1 MRLEQE
7 VNIYGDAEILK
18 RFQAAETSI
27 SVVQGNISAL
37 ISESELIELQNSHTT
52 MYSQMASLKLDV
64 DDLELSF
71 SDLQTKYNT
80 VTGQYTELSSKV
92 AEYKAGVD
100 GLSADITAVE
110 QNLEKNYSTT
120 TEMNAAIEA
129 SVDGLSSTVSKT
141 YATTTQVTAAQN
153 NAISSAKSYTDTQKT
168 SALETAKGYADDA
181 EAAANANTKNL
192 LKNYSTT
199 IQMTSAINQKANEI
213 TTSVSSTYATKS
225 ALNNA
230 NSEIDALQSWKNE
243 ASLKITDSAIVATV
257 TSSSS
262 WATKA
267 DKENLISQINQ
278 SAEQVAISA
287 SKIKLEGIIT
297 ANGNFKILADGS
309 METIAGKIGGWTI
322 SGNNLMDDRTDFLVR
337 IAAPTVYGGDGNGN
351 ADVLVVRDKTNDTYP
366 LVISSNGQVLATRC
380 KFDGGTIGGWKITGT
395 DIYNDNGASSA
406 GIGKAGTTFAF
417 WAGATYANRNDPYI
431 AIGHAGEFF
440 IKDYLT
446 YLPNGMG
453 YDASVKMTIGGWQ
466 IKTGTNAWGY
476 DHFEYWDTQ
485 ETQENGICAH
495 GPWVVWGGWNGGPSV
510 NVENYKF
517 VVTDQGVCKAMSWVT
532 GSRAEWKENIV
543 PYHKSALQEI
553 MNSDV
558 YYYNLKDKGRG
569 AWQEGRH
576 IGFVIGDQYNVSSD
590 ILDGSGGSIDMYS
603 ALAIAYKAI
612 QEQQKE
618 IEELKKKIKEV
629 AA

>member
-199 IQMTSAINQKANEI
+199 IQMTSAIKQKADEISTSVSATYATKTSVTTAQNNAVSTAKDYTDSAKASALTTAKGYADDAEAAANANTANRLKSYSTTAQMNSAINQKANEI

-230 NSEIDALQSWKNE
+230 NSEIDALQTWRSE

-267 DKENLISQINQ
+267 DKANLISQINQ

-287 SKIKLEGIIT
+287 SKINLNGVVT
-297 ANGNFKILADGS
+297 ANNYFKILSDGS
-309 METIAGKIGGWTI
+309 METIRGKIGGWNIDETKLYI
-322 SGNNLMDDRTDFLVR
+322 DNEIFSVR
-337 IAAPTVYGGDGNGN
+337 IKSPQIYGDTSLGEAQVIVVQNYSDNSIPFVMSSDGSVVMGDEFDYRPQGFSE
-351 ADVLVVRDKTNDTYP
+351 DPSVLLHV
-366 LVISSNGQVLATRC
+366 
-380 KFDGGTIGGWKITGT
+380 
-395 DIYNDNGASSA
+395 
-406 GIGKAGTTFAF
+406 
-417 WAGATYANRNDPYI
+417 
-431 AIGHAGEFF
+431 
-440 IKDYLT
+440 
-446 YLPNGMG
+446 
-453 YDASVKMTIGGWQ
+453 GGWQ
-466 IKTGTNAWGY
+466 IKKSQNVWGY
-476 DHFEYWDTQ
+476 KEVVYWDTIGSQ
-485 ETQENGICAH
+485 SNGIGAK
-495 GPWVVWGGWNGGPSV
+495 GPWIIWGGWNGGASLDYV
-510 NVENYKF
+510 NNYKF
-517 VVTDQGVCKAMSWVT
+517 VVSDAG
-532 GSRAEWKENIV
+532 
-543 PYHKSALQEI
+543 
-553 MNSDV
+553 DV
-558 YYYNLKDKGRG
+558 YAQRFFDNG
-569 AWQEGRH
+569 QQICPVVTETRH
-576 IGFVIGDQYNVSSD
+576 VALTSNYCYMSKSGYSLIACQSVRN
-590 ILDGSGGSIDMYS
+590 DGSNYVAGIQRRTNGQYAVIVSGANGGEMDMYTVWV
-603 ALAIAYKAI
+603 KNPD
-612 QEQQKE
+612 
-618 IEELKKKIKEV
+618 
-629 AA
+629 

>member
-110 QNLEKNYSTT
+110 QNLSQNYSTT
-120 TEMNAAIEA
+120 SVMNAAI
-129 SVDGLSSTVSKT
+129 
-141 YATTTQVTAAQN
+141 AA
-153 NAISSAKSYTDTQKT
+153 
-168 SALETAKGYADDA
+168 
-181 EAAANANTKNL
+181 
-192 LKNYSTT
+192 
-199 IQMTSAINQKANEI
+199 KANEI
-213 TTSVSSTYATKS
+213 TASVSNTYATKT

-257 TSSSS
+257 TSSGS

-267 DKENLISQINQ
+267 DKANLISQINQ

-380 KFDGGTIGGWKITGT
+380 KFEGGTIGGWKINFTNLKSPSGNLTIDSATGT
-395 DIYNDNGASSA
+395 ISTQRTNGNKGVAFYDDGIELYSWALDGNFIGRISTGNFSDTLVQAVTFYSDYGDMIIFGMQTQTKDKTNVQLALSDRETNGYKIGINAMKTIHAFGDIYSRSKLYIGSSNANPYFQLNSDGGIFVSTSKLYVAGIISGDAVYSA
-406 GIGKAGTTFAF
+406 GRRTATCNNQIYFQWEPSMGKIAVFVDSTFIG
-417 WAGATYANRNDPYI
+417 
-431 AIGHAGEFF
+431 
-440 IKDYLT
+440 YL
-446 YLPNGMG
+446 
-453 YDASVKMTIGGWQ
+453 SFQ
-466 IKTGTNAWGY
+466 
-476 DHFEYWDTQ
+476 
-485 ETQENGICAH
+485 
-495 GPWVVWGGWNGGPSV
+495 
-510 NVENYKF
+510 
-517 VVTDQGVCKAMSWVT
+517 
-532 GSRAEWKENIV
+532 
-543 PYHKSALQEI
+543 
-553 MNSDV
+553 
-558 YYYNLKDKGRG
+558 
-569 AWQEGRH
+569 
-576 IGFVIGDQYNVSSD
+576 
-590 ILDGSGGSIDMYS
+590 
-603 ALAIAYKAI
+603 
-612 QEQQKE
+612 
-618 IEELKKKIKEV
+618 
-629 AA
+629 

>member
-181 EAAANANTKNL
+181 EAAANANTANR
-192 LKNYSTT
+192 LKSYSTT
-199 IQMTSAINQKANEI
+199 AQMNSAINQKANEI

-309 METIAGKIGGWTI
+309 METINGRLGGWTI
-322 SGNNLMDDRTDFLVR
+322 GGNNMIDDKTDFLVR
-337 IAAPTVYGGDGNGN
+337 IAAPTVYGGDGNSN
-351 ADVLVVRDKTNDTYP
+351 ADVLVVKDKTNGTFP

-380 KFDGGTIGGWKITGT
+380 KFEGGTIGGWTITATEIYCDAGSNSCGISKYGT
-395 DIYNDNGASSA
+395 SL
-406 GIGKAGTTFAF
+406 AF
-417 WAGATYANRNDPYI
+417 WAGETVANRNN
-431 AIGHAGEFF
+431 AIFRVWHDGSME
-440 IKDYLT
+440 IKGFMRYSKQGWDT
-446 YLPNGMG
+446 PDGKVHT
-453 YDASVKMTIGGWQ
+453 SIGGWQ
-466 IKTGTNAWGY
+466 IKKASWDGY
-476 DHFEYWDTQ
+476 PESIYWDT
-485 ETQENGICAH
+485 EGTQKNGIAAD
-495 GPWVVWGGWNGGPSV
+495 GPWLIWGGWNGGPSV
-510 NVENYKF
+510 NTDNYKF
-517 VVTDQGVCKAMSWVT
+517 VVTAEGVCKAMSWVT
-532 GSRAEWKENIV
+532 GSRVEWKENIV
-543 PYHKSALQEI
+543 PYAKSALQEI
-553 MNSDV
+553 ANSEV
-558 YYYNLKDKGRG
+558 YYYDLKDRGKGG
-569 AWQEGRH
+569 WKEGRH
-576 IGFVIGDQYNVSSD
+576 IGFVIGDGYSVSPD
-590 ILDGSGGSIDMYS
+590 ILDGGGGAIDMYS

-612 QEQQKE
+612 QEQQEE

-629 AA
+629 VA

>member
-110 QNLEKNYSTT
+110 QNLSKNYSTT
-120 TEMNAAIEA
+120 SVMNAAI
-129 SVDGLSSTVSKT
+129 
-141 YATTTQVTAAQN
+141 AA
-153 NAISSAKSYTDTQKT
+153 
-168 SALETAKGYADDA
+168 
-181 EAAANANTKNL
+181 
-192 LKNYSTT
+192 
-199 IQMTSAINQKANEI
+199 KANEI
-213 TTSVSSTYATKS
+213 TASVSNTYATKT

-267 DKENLISQINQ
+267 DKANLISQINQ

-309 METIAGKIGGWTI
+309 METINGRLGGWTI
-322 SGNNLMDDRTDFLVR
+322 GGNNMIDDKTDFMVR

-351 ADVLVVRDKTNDTYP
+351 ADVLVIRDKINDTYP
-366 LVISSNGQVLATRC
+366 LVISSNGQVLATKC
-380 KFDGGTIGGWKITGT
+380 KFEGGTIGGWKITGT
-395 DIYNDNGASSA
+395 DIYNDNGVQSA
-406 GIGKAGTTFAF
+406 GIGKVDVSFAF
-417 WAGATYANRNDPYI
+417 WAGATYANRNTAPFRV
-431 AIGHAGEFF
+431 GHAGNLIAANANITGSITATSGSVGGWKITGTDIYNDNGTSSAGLGKSGTSWAFWAGASYADRNSAPVRIGHEGEF
-440 IKDYLT
+440 YLGT
-446 YLPNGMG
+446 YLRYLPNG
-453 YDASVKMTIGGWQ
+453 YTDDTSVKLRLGGWQ
-466 IKTGTNAWGY
+466 VKTGTNAWGY
-476 DHFEYWDTQ
+476 DHFEYMDT
-485 ETQENGICAH
+485 EISQENGICAH
-495 GPWVVWGGWNGGPSV
+495 GPWVVWGGWNGDASIDV
-510 NVENYKF
+510 NNYKF

-532 GSRAEWKENIV
+532 GSRVEWKENIV
-543 PYHKSALQEI
+543 PYTKSALQEI
-553 MNSDV
+553 ANSEV
-558 YYYNLKDKGRG
+558 YYYDLKDRGKGQ
-569 AWQEGRH
+569 WKEGRH
-576 IGFVIGDQYNVSSD
+576 IGFVIGDGYSVSPD
-590 ILDGSGGSIDMYS
+590 ILDGGGGAIDMYS

-612 QEQQKE
+612 QEQQME

>member
-110 QNLEKNYSTT
+110 QNLSQNYSTT
-120 TEMNAAIEA
+120 SVMNAAIKA
-129 SVDGLSSTVSKT
+129 SVDGLSTTVSKT
-141 YATTTQVTAAQN
+141 YATTTQLNTAKNDAV
-153 NAISSAKSYTDTQKT
+153 STAKSYTDSAKS
-168 SALETAKGYADDA
+168 SALTTAKGYADAA
-181 EAAANANTKNL
+181 EDAANTNTANR
-192 LKNYSTT
+192 LKSYSTT
-199 IQMTSAINQKANEI
+199 AQMNSAIDQKANEI

-267 DKENLISQINQ
+267 DKANLISQINQ

-380 KFDGGTIGGWKITGT
+380 KFEGGTIGGWKINFTNLKSPLGNLTIDSATGT
-395 DIYNDNGASSA
+395 ISTQRTNGNKGVTFYDDGIELYSWALDGNFIGRISTGNFSDTLVQAVTFCSDYGDMIIFGMQTQTKDKTNVQFALSDQETNGYKIGINAMKTIHAFGDIYSRSKLYIGSSNANPYFQLNSDGGIFVSTSKLYVAGIISGDAVYSA
-406 GIGKAGTTFAF
+406 GRRTATCNNQIYFQWEPSMGKIAVFVDSTFIG
-417 WAGATYANRNDPYI
+417 
-431 AIGHAGEFF
+431 
-440 IKDYLT
+440 YL
-446 YLPNGMG
+446 
-453 YDASVKMTIGGWQ
+453 SFQ
-466 IKTGTNAWGY
+466 
-476 DHFEYWDTQ
+476 
-485 ETQENGICAH
+485 
-495 GPWVVWGGWNGGPSV
+495 
-510 NVENYKF
+510 
-517 VVTDQGVCKAMSWVT
+517 
-532 GSRAEWKENIV
+532 
-543 PYHKSALQEI
+543 
-553 MNSDV
+553 
-558 YYYNLKDKGRG
+558 
-569 AWQEGRH
+569 
-576 IGFVIGDQYNVSSD
+576 
-590 ILDGSGGSIDMYS
+590 
-603 ALAIAYKAI
+603 
-612 QEQQKE
+612 
-618 IEELKKKIKEV
+618 
-629 AA
+629 

>member
-181 EAAANANTKNL
+181 EAAANANTANR
-192 LKNYSTT
+192 LKSYSTT
-199 IQMTSAINQKANEI
+199 AQMNSAIKQKADEISTSVSATYATKTSVTTAQNNAVSTAKDYTDSAKASALTTAKGYADDAEAAANANTANRLKSYSTTAQMNSAINQKANEI

-230 NSEIDALQSWKNE
+230 NSEIDALQTWRSE

-267 DKENLISQINQ
+267 DKANLISQINQ

-309 METIAGKIGGWTI
+309 METIKGRIGGWTI
-322 SGNNLMDDRTDFLVR
+322 NNTNLKSPSGNLILDSSSGVIYTMRQNGNKGVVLQSDGLTMYGWALNGDFVGTIATGYFSDTQAQAMTIYSDYGDLLIFGMQTESKDKTNIQLALSDRETNGYKIGTNVIHDLHVFGDIYARSKIYIGDSDKNSYFQLNSDGGVYLKTSA
-337 IAAPTVYGGDGNGN
+337 INITGEVYGG
-351 ADVLVVRDKTNDTYP
+351 VVHSMGRRT
-366 LVISSNGQVLATRC
+366 ATC
-380 KFDGGTIGGWKITGT
+380 NNQIYFQWESTKGKIAVFV
-395 DIYNDNGASSA
+395 D
-406 GIGKAGTTFAF
+406 TTF
-417 WAGATYANRNDPYI
+417 
-431 AIGHAGEFF
+431 
-440 IKDYLT
+440 
-446 YLPNGMG
+446 MG
-453 YDASVKMTIGGWQ
+453 YLS
-466 IKTGTNAWGY
+466 
-476 DHFEYWDTQ
+476 
-485 ETQENGICAH
+485 
-495 GPWVVWGGWNGGPSV
+495 
-510 NVENYKF
+510 
-517 VVTDQGVCKAMSWVT
+517 
-532 GSRAEWKENIV
+532 
-543 PYHKSALQEI
+543 LQ
-553 MNSDV
+553 
-558 YYYNLKDKGRG
+558 
-569 AWQEGRH
+569 
-576 IGFVIGDQYNVSSD
+576 
-590 ILDGSGGSIDMYS
+590 
-603 ALAIAYKAI
+603 
-612 QEQQKE
+612 
-618 IEELKKKIKEV
+618 
-629 AA
+629 

>member
-181 EAAANANTKNL
+181 EAAANANTANR
-192 LKNYSTT
+192 LKSYSTT
-199 IQMTSAINQKANEI
+199 AQMNSAIKQKADEISTSVSATYATKTSVTTAQNNAVSTAKDYTDSAKASALTTAKGYADDAEAAANANTANRLKSYSTTAQMNSAINQKANEI

-267 DKENLISQINQ
+267 DKANLISQINQ

-309 METIAGKIGGWTI
+309 METIKGRIGGWTI
-322 SGNNLMDDRTDFLVR
+322 NNTNLKSPSGNLILDSSSGVIYTMRQNGNKGVVLQSDGLTMYGWALNGDFVGTIATGYFSDTQAQAMTIYSDYGDLLIFGMQTESKDKTNIQLALSDRETNGYKIGTNVIHDLHVFGDIYARSKIYIGDSDKNSYFQLNSDGGVYLKTSA
-337 IAAPTVYGGDGNGN
+337 INITGEVYGG
-351 ADVLVVRDKTNDTYP
+351 VVHSMGRRT
-366 LVISSNGQVLATRC
+366 ATC
-380 KFDGGTIGGWKITGT
+380 NNQIYFQWESTKGKIAVFV
-395 DIYNDNGASSA
+395 D
-406 GIGKAGTTFAF
+406 TTF
-417 WAGATYANRNDPYI
+417 
-431 AIGHAGEFF
+431 
-440 IKDYLT
+440 
-446 YLPNGMG
+446 MG
-453 YDASVKMTIGGWQ
+453 YLS
-466 IKTGTNAWGY
+466 
-476 DHFEYWDTQ
+476 
-485 ETQENGICAH
+485 
-495 GPWVVWGGWNGGPSV
+495 
-510 NVENYKF
+510 
-517 VVTDQGVCKAMSWVT
+517 
-532 GSRAEWKENIV
+532 
-543 PYHKSALQEI
+543 LQ
-553 MNSDV
+553 
-558 YYYNLKDKGRG
+558 
-569 AWQEGRH
+569 
-576 IGFVIGDQYNVSSD
+576 
-590 ILDGSGGSIDMYS
+590 
-603 ALAIAYKAI
+603 
-612 QEQQKE
+612 
-618 IEELKKKIKEV
+618 
-629 AA
+629 

>member
-7 VNIYGDAEILK
+7 VDIFGDAEIIRRL
-18 RFQAAETSI
+18 QANETSI
-27 SVVQGNISAL
+27 SVLQGNISAL
-37 ISESELIELQNSHTT
+37 ISASELTELQNSHTT
-52 MYSQMASLKLDV
+52 MYSQLASLKLTV
-64 DDLELSF
+64 NSMDLEF
-71 SDLQTKYNT
+71 SDLRTEFNT
-80 VTGQYTELSSKV
+80 VSGQYTELDSKV
-92 AEYKAGVD
+92 AQYK
-100 GLSADITAVE
+100 
-110 QNLEKNYSTT
+110 
-120 TEMNAAIEA
+120 A
-129 SVDGLSSTVSKT
+129 SVDGLSISITEV
-141 YATTTQVTAAQN
+141 QQN
-153 NAISSAKSYTDTQKT
+153 LVD
-168 SALETAKGYADDA
+168 
-181 EAAANANTKNL
+181 
-192 LKNYSTT
+192 NYSTT
-199 IQMTSAINQKANEI
+199 SAVTAAINAKANEI
-213 TTSVSSTYATKS
+213 ELSVSGNYPKKDQ
-225 ALNNA
+225 
-230 NSEIDALQSWKNE
+230 I
-243 ASLKITDSAIVATV
+243 ISAI
-257 TSSSS
+257 
-262 WATKA
+262 
-267 DKENLISQINQ
+267 NLSPEDV
-278 SAEQVAISA
+278 SISA

-366 LVISSNGQVLATRC
+366 LVISSNGQVLATKC
-380 KFDGGTIGGWKITGT
+380 KFEGGTIGGWKITET

-453 YDASVKMTIGGWQ
+453 YDANVKMTMGGWQ

-476 DHFEYWDTQ
+476 DHFEYWDTI

-532 GSRAEWKENIV
+532 GSRVEWKENIV
-543 PYHKSALQEI
+543 PYTKSALQEI
-553 MNSDV
+553 ANSEV
-558 YYYNLKDKGRG
+558 YYYDLKDRGKGG
-569 AWQEGRH
+569 WKEGRH
-576 IGFVIGDQYNVSSD
+576 IGFVIGDGYSVSQD
-590 ILDGSGGSIDMYS
+590 ILDGGGGAIDMYS

>member
-110 QNLEKNYSTT
+110 QNLSQNYSTT
-120 TEMNAAIEA
+120 SIMNAAI
-129 SVDGLSSTVSKT
+129 
-141 YATTTQVTAAQN
+141 AA
-153 NAISSAKSYTDTQKT
+153 
-168 SALETAKGYADDA
+168 
-181 EAAANANTKNL
+181 
-192 LKNYSTT
+192 
-199 IQMTSAINQKANEI
+199 KANEI
-213 TTSVSSTYATKS
+213 TASVSNTYATKTD
-225 ALNNA
+225 LNNA

-267 DKENLISQINQ
+267 DKNNLISQINQ

-309 METIAGKIGGWTI
+309 IETIAGKIGGWTI
-322 SGNNLMDDRTDFLVR
+322 SGNRLINNQTDFQVR
-337 IAAPTVYGGDGNGN
+337 LSAATIYGSPGNGN
-351 ADVLVVRDKTNDTYP
+351 ADVLRIQDKTNNTYP
-366 LVISSNGQVLATRC
+366 FVLTSDGTVQSRKCNIS
-380 KFDGGTIGGWKITGT
+380 GGSIGGWTITETEIYCDSGENSCGLSKYGT
-395 DIYNDNGASSA
+395 SL
-406 GIGKAGTTFAF
+406 AF
-417 WAGATYANRNDPYI
+417 WAGATYSNRNN
-431 AIGHAGEFF
+431 AKWRVWHSGEMMIDEFLHYSP
-440 IKDYLT
+440 DGWST
-446 YLPNGMG
+446 SQG
-453 YDASVKMTIGGWQ
+453 TIHFQVGNWQ
-466 IKTGTNAWGY
+466 IKTTYDYHGY
-476 DHFEYWDTQ
+476 DVVTYWDTPD
-485 ETQENGICAH
+485 TQENGICAH
-495 GPWVVWGGWNGGPSV
+495 GPWVVWGGWNGGASTDV
-510 NVENYKF
+510 ANYKF

-532 GSRAEWKENIV
+532 GSRVEWKENIV
-543 PYHKSALQEI
+543 PYQKSALQEI
-553 MNSDV
+553 ANSEV
-558 YYYNLKDKGRG
+558 YYYDLKDRGKGG
-569 AWQEGRH
+569 WKEGRH
-576 IGFVIGDQYNVSSD
+576 IGFVIGDGYSVSQD
-590 ILDGSGGSIDMYS
+590 ILDGGGGAIDMYS

>member
-110 QNLEKNYSTT
+110 QNLSKNYSTT
-120 TEMNAAIEA
+120 SVMNTAIAA
-129 SVDGLSSTVSKT
+129 
-141 YATTTQVTAAQN
+141 
-153 NAISSAKSYTDTQKT
+153 
-168 SALETAKGYADDA
+168 
-181 EAAANANTKNL
+181 
-192 LKNYSTT
+192 
-199 IQMTSAINQKANEI
+199 KANEI
-213 TTSVSSTYATKS
+213 TASVSNTYATKT

-267 DKENLISQINQ
+267 DKANLISQINQ

-297 ANGNFKILADGS
+297 ANGNFKILSDGS

-366 LVISSNGQVLATRC
+366 LVISSNGQVLATKC
-380 KFDGGTIGGWKITGT
+380 KFEGGTIGGWKITGT
-395 DIYNDNGASSA
+395 DIYNDNGTSSA
-406 GIGKAGTTFAF
+406 GIGKSGTTWAF
-417 WAGATYANRNDPYI
+417 WAGASYADRNSAPVR
-431 AIGHAGEFF
+431 IGHAGEF
-440 IKDYLT
+440 YLGT
-446 YLPNGMG
+446 YLRYLPGG
-453 YDASVKMTIGGWQ
+453 YEDDTSVKLRLGGWQ

-476 DHFEYWDTQ
+476 DHFEYMDT
-485 ETQENGICAH
+485 EISQENGICAH
-495 GPWVVWGGWNGGPSV
+495 GPWVVWGGWNGDASIDV
-510 NVENYKF
+510 NNYKF

-532 GSRAEWKENIV
+532 GSRVEWKENIV
-543 PYHKSALQEI
+543 PYTKSALQEI
-553 MNSDV
+553 ANSEV
-558 YYYNLKDKGRG
+558 YYYDLKDRGKGQ
-569 AWQEGRH
+569 WKEGRH
-576 IGFVIGDQYNVSSD
+576 IGFVIGDGYNVSQD
-590 ILDGSGGSIDMYS
+590 ILDGGGGAIDMYS

>member
-181 EAAANANTKNL
+181 EAAANANTANR
-192 LKNYSTT
+192 LKSYSTT
-199 IQMTSAINQKANEI
+199 AQMNSAINQKANEI

-230 NSEIDALQSWKNE
+230 NSEIDALQTWRSE

-267 DKENLISQINQ
+267 DKANLISQINQ

-380 KFDGGTIGGWKITGT
+380 KFEGGTIGGWKINFTNLKSPSGNLILDSSSGVIYTMRQNGNKGVVLQSDGLTMYGWALNGDFVGTIATGYFSDT
-395 DIYNDNGASSA
+395 QAQAMTIYSDYGDLLIFGMQTESKDKTNIQLALSDRETNGYKIGTNVIHDLHVFGDIYARSKIYIGDSDKNSYFQLNSDGGVYLKTSA
-406 GIGKAGTTFAF
+406 INITGEVYGGVVHSMGRRTATCNNQIYFQWESTKGKIAVFVDTTF
-417 WAGATYANRNDPYI
+417 
-431 AIGHAGEFF
+431 
-440 IKDYLT
+440 
-446 YLPNGMG
+446 MG
-453 YDASVKMTIGGWQ
+453 YLS
-466 IKTGTNAWGY
+466 
-476 DHFEYWDTQ
+476 
-485 ETQENGICAH
+485 
-495 GPWVVWGGWNGGPSV
+495 
-510 NVENYKF
+510 
-517 VVTDQGVCKAMSWVT
+517 
-532 GSRAEWKENIV
+532 
-543 PYHKSALQEI
+543 LQ
-553 MNSDV
+553 
-558 YYYNLKDKGRG
+558 
-569 AWQEGRH
+569 
-576 IGFVIGDQYNVSSD
+576 
-590 ILDGSGGSIDMYS
+590 
-603 ALAIAYKAI
+603 
-612 QEQQKE
+612 
-618 IEELKKKIKEV
+618 
-629 AA
+629 

>member
-181 EAAANANTKNL
+181 EAAANANTANR
-192 LKNYSTT
+192 LKSYSTT
-199 IQMTSAINQKANEI
+199 AQMNSAIKQKADEISTSVSATYATKTSVTTAQNNAVSTAKDYTDSAKASALTTAKGYADDAEAAANANTANRLKSYSTTAQMNSAIKQKANEI

-267 DKENLISQINQ
+267 DKANLISQINQ

-309 METIAGKIGGWTI
+309 METIKGRIGGWTI
-322 SGNNLMDDRTDFLVR
+322 NNTNLKSPSGNLILDSSSGVIYTMRQNGNKGVVLQSDGLTMYGWALNGDFVGTIATGYFSDTQAQAMTIYSDYGDLLIFGMQTESKDKTNIQLALSDRETNGYKIGTNVIHDLHVFGDIYARSKIYIGDSDKNSYFQLNSDGGVYLKTSA
-337 IAAPTVYGGDGNGN
+337 INITGEVYGG
-351 ADVLVVRDKTNDTYP
+351 VVHSMGRRT
-366 LVISSNGQVLATRC
+366 ATC
-380 KFDGGTIGGWKITGT
+380 NNQIYFQWESTKGKIAVFV
-395 DIYNDNGASSA
+395 D
-406 GIGKAGTTFAF
+406 TTF
-417 WAGATYANRNDPYI
+417 
-431 AIGHAGEFF
+431 
-440 IKDYLT
+440 
-446 YLPNGMG
+446 MG
-453 YDASVKMTIGGWQ
+453 YLS
-466 IKTGTNAWGY
+466 
-476 DHFEYWDTQ
+476 
-485 ETQENGICAH
+485 
-495 GPWVVWGGWNGGPSV
+495 
-510 NVENYKF
+510 
-517 VVTDQGVCKAMSWVT
+517 
-532 GSRAEWKENIV
+532 
-543 PYHKSALQEI
+543 LQ
-553 MNSDV
+553 
-558 YYYNLKDKGRG
+558 
-569 AWQEGRH
+569 
-576 IGFVIGDQYNVSSD
+576 
-590 ILDGSGGSIDMYS
+590 
-603 ALAIAYKAI
+603 
-612 QEQQKE
+612 
-618 IEELKKKIKEV
+618 
-629 AA
+629 

>member
-181 EAAANANTKNL
+181 EAAANTNTANR
-192 LKNYSTT
+192 LKSYSTT
-199 IQMTSAINQKANEI
+199 AQMNSAIKQKADEI
-213 TTSVSSTYATKS
+213 TASVSSAYATKTE
-225 ALNNA
+225 LNNA

-243 ASLKITDSAIVATV
+243 ASLKITDSAIISTV

-267 DKENLISQINQ
+267 DKANLISQINQ

-380 KFDGGTIGGWKITGT
+380 KFEGGTIGGWKINFTNLKSPSGNLTIDSATGT
-395 DIYNDNGASSA
+395 ISTQRTNGNKGVAFYDDGIELYSWALDGNFIGRISTGNFSDTLVQAVTFYSDYGDMIIFGMQTQTKDKTNVQLALSDQETNGYKIGINAMKTIHAFGDIYSRSKLYIGSSNANPYFQLNSDGGIFVSTSKLYVAGIISGDAVYSA
-406 GIGKAGTTFAF
+406 GRRTATCNNQIYFQWEPSMGKIAVFVDSTFIG
-417 WAGATYANRNDPYI
+417 
-431 AIGHAGEFF
+431 
-440 IKDYLT
+440 YL
-446 YLPNGMG
+446 
-453 YDASVKMTIGGWQ
+453 SFQ
-466 IKTGTNAWGY
+466 
-476 DHFEYWDTQ
+476 
-485 ETQENGICAH
+485 
-495 GPWVVWGGWNGGPSV
+495 
-510 NVENYKF
+510 
-517 VVTDQGVCKAMSWVT
+517 
-532 GSRAEWKENIV
+532 
-543 PYHKSALQEI
+543 
-553 MNSDV
+553 
-558 YYYNLKDKGRG
+558 
-569 AWQEGRH
+569 
-576 IGFVIGDQYNVSSD
+576 
-590 ILDGSGGSIDMYS
+590 
-603 ALAIAYKAI
+603 
-612 QEQQKE
+612 
-618 IEELKKKIKEV
+618 
-629 AA
+629 

>member
-110 QNLEKNYSTT
+110 QNLSQNYSTT
-120 TEMNAAIEA
+120 SVMNAAI
-129 SVDGLSSTVSKT
+129 
-141 YATTTQVTAAQN
+141 AA
-153 NAISSAKSYTDTQKT
+153 
-168 SALETAKGYADDA
+168 
-181 EAAANANTKNL
+181 
-192 LKNYSTT
+192 
-199 IQMTSAINQKANEI
+199 KANEI
-213 TTSVSSTYATKS
+213 TASVSSAYATKTE
-225 ALNNA
+225 LNNA

-267 DKENLISQINQ
+267 DKANLISQINQ

-297 ANGNFKILADGS
+297 ANGNFKILSDGS
-309 METIAGKIGGWTI
+309 METIKGRLGGWTI
-322 SGNNLMDDRTDFLVR
+322 GGNNMIDDKTDFMVR

-380 KFDGGTIGGWKITGT
+380 KFEGGTIGGWKITGT
-395 DIYNDNGASSA
+395 DIYNDNGTSSA
-406 GIGKAGTTFAF
+406 GIGKSGTSWAF
-417 WAGATYANRNDPYI
+417 WAGASYADRNSAPVR
-431 AIGHAGEFF
+431 IGHAGEF
-440 IKDYLT
+440 YLGAYLR
-446 YLPNGMG
+446 YLPGG
-453 YDASVKMTIGGWQ
+453 YVDDTSVKLRLGGWQ

-476 DHFEYWDTQ
+476 DHFEYMDT
-485 ETQENGICAH
+485 EISQENGICAH
-495 GPWVVWGGWNGGPSV
+495 GPWVVWGGWNGNASIDV
-510 NVENYKF
+510 ANYKF

-532 GSRAEWKENIV
+532 GSRVEWKENIV
-543 PYHKSALQEI
+543 PYTKSALQEI
-553 MNSDV
+553 ANSEV
-558 YYYNLKDKGRG
+558 YYYDLKDRGKGG
-569 AWQEGRH
+569 WKEGRH
-576 IGFVIGDQYNVSSD
+576 IGFVIGDGYSVSPD
-590 ILDGSGGSIDMYS
+590 ILDGGGGAIDMYS

-612 QEQQKE
+612 QEQQEK

-629 AA
+629 VA

>member
-110 QNLEKNYSTT
+110 QNLSKNYSTT
-120 TEMNAAIEA
+120 SVMNAAI
-129 SVDGLSSTVSKT
+129 
-141 YATTTQVTAAQN
+141 TA
-153 NAISSAKSYTDTQKT
+153 
-168 SALETAKGYADDA
+168 
-181 EAAANANTKNL
+181 
-192 LKNYSTT
+192 
-199 IQMTSAINQKANEI
+199 KANEI
-213 TTSVSSTYATKS
+213 TASVSNTYATKT

-243 ASLKITDSAIVATV
+243 ASLKITDSAIISTV

-267 DKENLISQINQ
+267 DKANLISQINQ

-309 METIAGKIGGWTI
+309 METINGRLGGWTI
-322 SGNNLMDDRTDFLVR
+322 GGNNMIDDKTDFMVR

-380 KFDGGTIGGWKITGT
+380 KFEGGTIGGWTITATEIYCNAGENSCGLAKYGT
-395 DIYNDNGASSA
+395 SL
-406 GIGKAGTTFAF
+406 AF
-417 WAGATYANRNDPYI
+417 WAGATYSNRNI
-431 AIGHAGEFF
+431 AKFRVAHNGET
-440 IKDYLT
+440 IIDEYLHYSPSGWST
-446 YLPNGMG
+446 SDGIVNF
-453 YDASVKMTIGGWQ
+453 SVGGWQ
-466 IKTGTNAWGY
+466 IKKGSWDGY
-476 DHFEYWDTQ
+476 PTAIYWDTIDSQ
-485 ETQENGICAH
+485 KNGIATD
-495 GPWVVWGGWNGGPSV
+495 GPWVIWGGWNRGPSMDV
-510 NVENYKF
+510 DNYKF
-517 VVTDQGVCKAMSWVT
+517 VVTAEGVCKAMSWVT
-532 GSRAEWKENIV
+532 GSRVEWKENIV
-543 PYHKSALQEI
+543 PYTKSALQEI
-553 MNSDV
+553 ANSEV
-558 YYYNLKDKGRG
+558 YYYDLKDRGKGQ
-569 AWQEGRH
+569 WKEGRH
-576 IGFVIGDQYNVSSD
+576 IGFVIGDGYSVSPD
-590 ILDGSGGSIDMYS
+590 ILDGGGGAIDMYS

-612 QEQQKE
+612 QEQQIE

>member
-181 EAAANANTKNL
+181 EAAANANTANR
-192 LKNYSTT
+192 LKSYSTT
-199 IQMTSAINQKANEI
+199 AQMNSAIKQKANEI
-213 TTSVSSTYATKS
+213 TASVSSTYATKS

-230 NSEIDALQSWKNE
+230 NSEIDALQTWRSE

-267 DKENLISQINQ
+267 DKANLISQINQ

-309 METIAGKIGGWTI
+309 METINGRLGGWTI
-322 SGNNLMDDRTDFLVR
+322 GGNNMIDDKTDFMVR

-380 KFDGGTIGGWKITGT
+380 KFEGGTIGGWTINNTNLKSPSGNLILDSSSGVIYTMRQNGNKGVVLQSDGLTMYGWALNGDFVGTIATGYFSDTQAQAMTIYSDYGDLLIFGMQTESKDKTNIQLALSDRETNGYKIGTNVIHDLHVFGDIYARSKIYIGDSDKNSYFQLNSDGGVYLKTSAINITGEVYGGVVHSMGRRT
-395 DIYNDNGASSA
+395 ATCNNQIYFQWESTK
-406 GIGKAGTTFAF
+406 GKIAVFVDTTF
-417 WAGATYANRNDPYI
+417 
-431 AIGHAGEFF
+431 
-440 IKDYLT
+440 
-446 YLPNGMG
+446 MG
-453 YDASVKMTIGGWQ
+453 YLS
-466 IKTGTNAWGY
+466 
-476 DHFEYWDTQ
+476 
-485 ETQENGICAH
+485 
-495 GPWVVWGGWNGGPSV
+495 
-510 NVENYKF
+510 
-517 VVTDQGVCKAMSWVT
+517 
-532 GSRAEWKENIV
+532 
-543 PYHKSALQEI
+543 LQ
-553 MNSDV
+553 
-558 YYYNLKDKGRG
+558 
-569 AWQEGRH
+569 
-576 IGFVIGDQYNVSSD
+576 
-590 ILDGSGGSIDMYS
+590 
-603 ALAIAYKAI
+603 
-612 QEQQKE
+612 
-618 IEELKKKIKEV
+618 
-629 AA
+629 

>member
-181 EAAANANTKNL
+181 EAAANANTANR
-192 LKNYSTT
+192 LKSYSTT
-199 IQMTSAINQKANEI
+199 AQMNSAIKQKADEISTSVSATYATKTSVTTAQNNAVSTAKDYTDSAKASALTTAKGYADDAEAAANANTANRLKSYSTTAQMNSAINQKANEI

-267 DKENLISQINQ
+267 DKANLISQINQ

-309 METIAGKIGGWTI
+309 METIKGRIGGWTI
-322 SGNNLMDDRTDFLVR
+322 NNTNLKSPSRNLILDSSSGVIYTMRQNGNKGVVLQSDGLTMYGWALNGDFVGTIATGYFSDTQAQAMTIYSDYGDLLIFGMQTESKDKTNIQLALSDRETNGYKIGTNVIHDLHVFGDIYARSKIYIGDSDKNSYFQLNSDGGVYLKTSA
-337 IAAPTVYGGDGNGN
+337 INITGEVYGG
-351 ADVLVVRDKTNDTYP
+351 VVHSMGRRT
-366 LVISSNGQVLATRC
+366 ATC
-380 KFDGGTIGGWKITGT
+380 NNQIYFQWESTKGKIAVFV
-395 DIYNDNGASSA
+395 D
-406 GIGKAGTTFAF
+406 TTF
-417 WAGATYANRNDPYI
+417 
-431 AIGHAGEFF
+431 
-440 IKDYLT
+440 
-446 YLPNGMG
+446 MG
-453 YDASVKMTIGGWQ
+453 YLS
-466 IKTGTNAWGY
+466 
-476 DHFEYWDTQ
+476 
-485 ETQENGICAH
+485 
-495 GPWVVWGGWNGGPSV
+495 
-510 NVENYKF
+510 
-517 VVTDQGVCKAMSWVT
+517 
-532 GSRAEWKENIV
+532 
-543 PYHKSALQEI
+543 LQ
-553 MNSDV
+553 
-558 YYYNLKDKGRG
+558 
-569 AWQEGRH
+569 
-576 IGFVIGDQYNVSSD
+576 
-590 ILDGSGGSIDMYS
+590 
-603 ALAIAYKAI
+603 
-612 QEQQKE
+612 
-618 IEELKKKIKEV
+618 
-629 AA
+629 